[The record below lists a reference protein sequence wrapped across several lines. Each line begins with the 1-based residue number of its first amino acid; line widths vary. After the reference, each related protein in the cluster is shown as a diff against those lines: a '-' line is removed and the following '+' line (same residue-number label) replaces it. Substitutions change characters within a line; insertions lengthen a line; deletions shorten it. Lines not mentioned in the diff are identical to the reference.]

1 MASPS
6 RPTDLPKSTHDTTY
20 FSFGCK
26 NIRDCI
32 LFLVDLFRIFAP
44 DRKQV
49 DFGRGNG
56 SFPVGSDSREKNG
69 KKGGFGPEKQVKNGF
84 STV

>member
-1 MASPS
+1 
-6 RPTDLPKSTHDTTY
+6 
-20 FSFGCK
+20 
-26 NIRDCI
+26 
-32 LFLVDLFRIFAP
+32 
-44 DRKQV
+44 V